1 MIRVN
6 NVIWFAGNDTR
17 DAQNSVQV
25 FFYPLISGLLSLV
38 PLIKIAGNFRFEN
51 QIGWNF
57 NFKQD
62 EAPVERFL
70 APSVD
75 QSFQDAQRD

>member
-25 FFYPLISGLLSLV
+25 FFNPLISGLLSLV

-75 QSFQDAQRD
+75 QGFQDAQRD